1 MLVEQLSKTS
11 PNHEAGRL
19 IPFKVEGH
27 FLIVLLRHNIWL
39 LSLLI
44 DSVSLVKVG
53 RILRQEEFDSFV
65 LCFRSSLV
73 QV

>member
-1 MLVEQLSKTS
+1 MLVEQLGKTN
-11 PNHEAGRL
+11 PNHEAGCL
-19 IPFKVEGH
+19 IPFKVGH
-27 FLIVLLRHNIWL
+27 FLIVLLRQNIWL

-44 DSVSLVKVG
+44 GSVGLVKVG
-53 RILRQEEFDSFV
+53 EILRQEEFDSFV